1 MNERLARLRDVATS
15 LLEVAGAISICY
27 GIGLLLGVA
36 AAFIVGGVFAGLA
49 GYLLGGEGR

>member
-1 MNERLARLRDVATS
+1 MNERLARLRDAATS

-49 GYLLGGEGR
+49 GYLLGGDGR